1 MSANAGITIGS
12 ARFTDFV
19 YADDTTLFC
28 VLQMMHQLKNLSSFS
43 EAAGPFGLQIS
54 WAKTKLQNL
63 GSGPVPASIS
73 IDMLLSIDVLL
84 SIDMLLSIDVLLSID
99 MLLSID
105 VLLSIDMLLSIDSGI
120 D

>member
-63 GSGPVPASIS
+63 GSGPVPAS
-73 IDMLLSIDVLL
+73 
-84 SIDMLLSIDVLLSID
+84 LSID